1 MSIPR
6 VIDNVQHRLLYNCC
20 FVYVFTEFEH
30 FKFLLFFQLFV
41 EITCQEIV
49 EKLRRVLTIVRA
61 GVAKIR

>member
-1 MSIPR
+1 MSIPH

-20 FVYVFTEFEH
+20 LFVFTEFEH